1 MPSISCGEMRSFPGD
16 WLFLLMTG
24 EKPTFIRKICRHDLM
39 ICPMLAFYM
48 QIKFLDNGFSKNRY
62 LFSVS
67 LAKKPTSPF
76 QSTKFD
82 INRLLLLAFS
92 AAKKNPANRSQA
104 SSGIAPP
111 RRDSFL
117 DFVSWSVQNGRDRQD
132 RIKFDFLSFF

>member
-24 EKPTFIRKICRHDLM
+24 EKPTFIRKICRHDIM

-104 SSGIAPP
+104 SSGIAP

-117 DFVSWSVQNGRDRQD
+117 DFVSWSVQNGRNRQD

>member
-1 MPSISCGEMRSFPGD
+1 
-16 WLFLLMTG
+16 
-24 EKPTFIRKICRHDLM
+24 
-39 ICPMLAFYM
+39 MLAFYM

-76 QSTKFD
+76 QSTKID

-104 SSGIAPP
+104 SSGIAP

-117 DFVSWSVQNGRDRQD
+117 DFVSWSVQNERDRQD